1 MKRKSIEQLI
11 KWQKSDNRKPL
22 ILKGARQVGKTWL
35 MREFANSFYESYAEF
50 NFDKDVRLN
59 SVFES
64 TKDPFRIIEMLGIF
78 AGRKIEPGKT
88 LIIFDEIQEC
98 PEALNSLKYFNE
110 EANGYHVIAAGS
122 LLGTMLA
129 QPKSYPVGKVNLLK
143 IYPLDFEE
151 YLEAVDSNLYEYYK
165 SIKINDIIPEVFHQ
179 IFLEHFNKY
188 LIVGGMPECV
198 DSWVNNRNIEEI
210 EKKQKDLLALY
221 ENDIAKHN
229 GKINTGRILLVLRS
243 IASQLGKENEKFI
256 YGALKSGGRA
266 REFEEAIEWLV
277 SAGLINRIYNVSKP
291 EHPLPVMDI
300 LDCFKLFWFDTGLIK
315 QQAKVD
321 NKAILTQDDYR
332 FKGPLTENYILQQL
346 IGKFD
351 VEPRYYCWKYGELDF
366 VVQFGSTIIPIEVKG
381 GENKSAASFK
391 SYIKKALPEYAIRFS
406 KMNLMTNGNIINLP
420 LYLAPRFSN
429 LISPV
434 K

>member
-1 MKRKSIEQLI
+1 MERKAIEQLI
-11 KWQKSDNRKPL
+11 KWQKSEDRKPL

-35 MREFANSFYESYAEF
+35 MREFGNSFYDDCVEF

-59 SVFES
+59 SIFEN
-64 TKDPFRIIEMLGIF
+64 TKDPFKIIEMLGIF
-78 AGRKIEPGKT
+78 AGKKIEPGKT

-98 PEALNSLKYFNE
+98 SEALNSLKYFNE

-129 QPKSYPVGKVNLLK
+129 QPRSYPVGKVNLLK
-143 IYPLDFEE
+143 ICPLDFEE
-151 YLEAVDSNLYEYYK
+151 YLAAIDCNLCEYYRN
-165 SIKINDIIPEVFHQ
+165 IKITDVIPELFHNML
-179 IFLEHFNKY
+179 LEHYNKY

-198 DSWVNNRNIEEI
+198 DSWVNSRNIEYV
-210 EKKQKDLLALY
+210 EKKQRDLLALY

-229 GKINTGRILLVLRS
+229 GKINTGRVLLVLRS

-277 SAGLINRIYNVSKP
+277 SAGLLNRIYNISKP

-315 QQAKVD
+315 QQAGVD
-321 NKAILTQDDYR
+321 NKAILTQNDYR
-332 FKGPLTENYILQQL
+332 FKGPLTENYILQQF

-351 VEPRYYCWKYGELDF
+351 VEPRYFSWKYGELDF
-366 VVQFGSTIIPIEVKG
+366 VIQYGSEIIPIEVKG
-381 GENKSAASFK
+381 GEKKSAASFK
-391 SYIKKALPEYAIRFS
+391 SYIKKALPQYAIRFS
-406 KMNLMTNGNIINLP
+406 KMNLMTNGSILNIP
-420 LYLAPRFSN
+420 LYLAPRLTDFLS
-429 LISPV
+429 
-434 K
+434 